1 MKACRNPGKMEP
13 LGTAEAEPTLSHR
26 SLEGAIGR
34 RSRENPQKFLSNAL
48 RFPYDDA
55 HSLV

>member
-1 MKACRNPGKMEP
+1 MKP

>member
-1 MKACRNPGKMEP
+1 MAENRRPDR
-13 LGTAEAEPTLSHR
+13 LAEAIREEVASFLTDRAKEQS
-26 SLEGAIGR
+26 ER